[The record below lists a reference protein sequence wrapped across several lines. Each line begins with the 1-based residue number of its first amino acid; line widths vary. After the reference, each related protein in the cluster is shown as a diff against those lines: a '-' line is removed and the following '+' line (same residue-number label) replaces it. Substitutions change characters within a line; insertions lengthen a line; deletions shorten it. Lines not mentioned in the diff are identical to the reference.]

1 MCASGLSNITAPM
14 AIAAG
19 ASGVGVGSAVNQLND
34 VISMIATVR
43 ALKEAIDSNIANQ
56 AVV

>member
-1 MCASGLSNITAPM
+1 M

-34 VISMIATVR
+34 VVSMIATVR
-43 ALKEAIDSNIANQ
+43 ALKESIAPSINSIVNDKAIA
-56 AVV
+56 

>member
-1 MCASGLSNITAPM
+1 M

-34 VISMIATVR
+34 VVSMIATVR
-43 ALKEAIDSNIANQ
+43 ALKESLAESLVAS
-56 AVV
+56 VSK

>member
-1 MCASGLSNITAPM
+1 M

-43 ALKEAIDSNIANQ
+43 ALRESIDSNVENQ
-56 AVV
+56 VIV

>member
-1 MCASGLSNITAPM
+1 SNVTVPM

-34 VISMIATVR
+34 VVSMIATVR
-43 ALKEAIDSNIANQ
+43 ALKESFVETIDSNVASQ
-56 AVV
+56 VVM